1 MTVTSPGSGPK
12 RRLARLTRNLSVPKL
27 VIAVLALL
35 TVAAGLVVLLA
46 DDPDIAQERAERFV
60 TAWERGDFATMH
72 AELSEDGQRAT
83 PLAEFRAAYGRA
95 AATATATA
103 FRAGRVDKSRDR
115 VVAVPMT
122 VRTRVW
128 GPVRTTLRLPFD
140 SSGDDPHVDWSRHLT
155 FPGVQRGSRLERRT
169 ELPPRGD
176 ILARDGRA
184 LAKGSQRTSSLGSAA
199 SSIVGRI
206 EDRPPERAAR
216 LRALGLP
223 AEVKVGVS
231 GLERV
236 FDERLTG
243 KPGGVLRAG
252 GTLFASSRPQRAA
265 AIRTTIDP
273 QIQRAAVA
281 ELGERLGGIAVVRPR
296 SGEIL
301 ALAGVAFS
309 GLSAPGSTF
318 KIVTLAGVL
327 QAGVAAP
334 RSSFP
339 VETKTEIEGV
349 EIQNANGESCGGT
362 LRASFAHS
370 CNSVFAPL
378 GAKLGAERL
387 VRTAEAF
394 GFNEDLG
401 IPGAAK
407 STIPSADEIGD
418 DLAVGS
424 SAIGQGRVQSTALQM
439 ALVASTI
446 ANSGQRPKLTLEVD
460 RPAVQKQVIPARTA
474 RLVGRYME
482 AVVDEGTGTAAAI
495 SGVRV
500 AGKTGTAELRT
511 TATPTCTPT
520 PEAPDCPPA
529 LPDDPT
535 DTNAW
540 FAAYAPASSPRV
552 AVGVLLVASGV
563 GGETAAPL
571 AKQVMV
577 SALRATR

>member
-1 MTVTSPGSGPK
+1 MTVTPPGSGPLQ
-12 RRLARLTRNLSVPKL
+12 RLARLARRLPIPRL
-27 VIAVLALL
+27 LIGVLALL
-35 TVAAGLVVLLA
+35 AVAAGFVALSRDSDV
-46 DDPDIAQERAERFV
+46 AQQRAERFV
-60 TAWERGDFATMH
+60 TGWERGDFAAMH
-72 AELSEDGQRAT
+72 AELSEDRRRAIS
-83 PLAEFRAAYGRA
+83 LADFSAAYRRT
-95 AATATATA
+95 AATATAVA
-103 FRAGRVDKSRDR
+103 FRAGRVGQSRDG
-115 VVAVPMT
+115 VVEVPMT

-128 GPVRTTLRLPFD
+128 MPVKATLRLPFG
-140 SSGDDPHVDWSRHLT
+140 SGDDPHIDWSRHLT

-169 ELPPRGD
+169 RLPARAD
-176 ILARDGRA
+176 LLARDGRP
-184 LAKGSQRTSSLGSAA
+184 LAKGPQRSSTLGSAA
-199 SSIVGRI
+199 SSIVGRL
-206 EDRPPERAAR
+206 EDPPPERVRR
-216 LRALGLP
+216 LRELGIP
-223 AEVKVGVS
+223 TDVKVGVS

-236 FDERLTG
+236 FDERLAG

-273 QIQRAAVA
+273 AVQRAAVA
-281 ELGERLGGIAVVRPR
+281 ELGERLGGIAAVRPR

-318 KIVTLAGVL
+318 KIVTLAGAL
-327 QAGVAAP
+327 QAGVVAP
-334 RSSFP
+334 RSRFP

-349 EIQNANGESCGGT
+349 EIENANGESCGGT
-362 LRASFAHS
+362 LRFSFAHS

-387 VRTAEAF
+387 VRAAEAF

-407 STIPSADEIGD
+407 STIPAAGKIGD
-418 DLAVGS
+418 ALAVGS
-424 SAIGQGRVQSTALQM
+424 SAIGQGQVQSTALQM

-446 ANSGQRPKLTLEVD
+446 AAHGQRPKLTLELD
-460 RPAVQKQVIPARTA
+460 RPAVRRAVIPARTA

-482 AVVDEGTGTAAAI
+482 AVVKEGTGKAAAI

-511 TATPTCTPT
+511 TATPTCAPT
-520 PEAPDCPPA
+520 PEAPNCPPA
-529 LPDDPT
+529 VPDDPT

-540 FAAYAPASSPRV
+540 FAAYAPASAPRV
-552 AVGVLLVASGV
+552 ALGVLLVASGV
-563 GGETAAPL
+563 GGETAAPVAKRVLL
-571 AKQVMV
+571 A
-577 SALRATR
+577 ALKR